1 MTILIVILILAGA
14 AGYFYYKK
22 FNAPAV
28 GTKCACGNTKDADG
42 NCDSTHEVP
51 PVAEPVIETVT
62 EPVIETV
69 TEPVVE
75 SVTEPIVESVIT
87 PAVEPVVTTSKPGKK
102 SKKNKSRAQ

>member
-42 NCDSTHEVP
+42 NCDGTHEVP
-51 PVAEPVIETVT
+51 PVVEPVAEPVIETVT

-75 SVTEPIVESVIT
+75 PVIT